1 MNAVATMAQCV
12 REGYKSAI
20 GDVIAHPEYA
30 IKEKRSFEVPVKLSW
45 PSNAAEEPAIMSKLL
60 GRPDDRSGGACT

>member
-1 MNAVATMAQCV
+1 MV
-12 REGYKSAI
+12 
-20 GDVIAHPEYA
+20 AHPEYA

-60 GRPDDRSGGACT
+60 GRPDDRSGGRARDRASRESDLDR